1 MKNPTSLT
9 REQNLQNWSKI
20 ISECQ
25 AAKAKGTKVRDW
37 LEAHNIPH
45 DTYYYWYAEVRNT
58 LVDEVSPGQDII
70 PISQSIISGTDTS
83 DVVEAA
89 PNYPIP
95 TSSSSC
101 IRLTVNGITIEVDD
115 LVNPDT
121 LTNVIKG
128 GALCLMIS
136 TQKITKTFTSSAA
149 LLTYVAELIL
159 YLPS

>member
-95 TSSSSC
+95 TVN
-101 IRLTVNGITIEVDD
+101 RLIVFLKDD
-115 LVNPDT
+115 
-121 LTNVIKG
+121 
-128 GALCLMIS
+128 
-136 TQKITKTFTSSAA
+136 KITTF
-149 LLTYVAELIL
+149 YIL
-159 YLPS
+159 NS

>member
-25 AAKAKGTKVRDW
+25 AAKAKGNKVRDW

-121 LTNVIKG
+121 LTNVIK
-128 GALCLMIS
+128 AVRY
-136 TQKITKTFTSSAA
+136 A
-149 LLTYVAELIL
+149 
-159 YLPS
+159 